1 MCSPRLDMLSM
12 PTKKLMEGILMDY
25 HEKFEPERVLCM
37 AKRIHIVSTQ
47 CQSRS
52 VSSRKKPKKK
62 KKKNRKPKKP
72 SEEELAKEW
81 IHDQINT
88 SSFLIML
95 HLKYKPIYT
104 PNYKQLLI
112 ALRIMK
118 MLRLKKR
125 KKYPKFTKR
134 YLLKIC
140 EQVAILIDSTCPPN
154 KQRFPEVPAKEAEPE
169 EKKHICWRIH
179 SDLSILG
186 RPKHFATFQ
195 IFIHSF
201 TQASK

>member
-1 MCSPRLDMLSM
+1 MCSPRLDVLSM
-12 PTKKLMEGILMDY
+12 PTKKLMEGVLMDY

-47 CQSRS
+47 CQNRNVCSK
-52 VSSRKKPKKK
+52 KKPKKK
-62 KKKNRKPKKP
+62 KKKKRKPKKQ

-81 IHDQINT
+81 IRDQINT

-95 HLKYKPIYT
+95 HIKYRQTYT

-140 EQVAILIDSTCPPN
+140 EQIAILIDSTCPPN
-154 KQRFPEVPAKEAEPE
+154 KQRFPDVSAKIEEPE
-169 EKKHICWRIH
+169 ERKHICWRIH

-186 RPKHFATFQ
+186 KIRHFDRIQTL
-195 IFIHSF
+195 IL
-201 TQASK
+201 